1 MQKFYLFSFQFV
13 VQDILI
19 SQNFSRYKNSSRK
32 QIIPT
37 VRAFSLPNEDSFMFF
52 HCKVFLAFHWHK
64 NIQKTM
70 KISFLFT
77 NRKRTNW
84 FSHCDLPPRTI
95 SSKSDR
101 ILKFNS
107 AFFQFLTNKT
117 LIKWRISRNVHCARV
132 CYQINWWSSGVFF
145 SVFSLHCILVVNLF
159 SSQIIRGFQSLHL
172 PSNFFV
178 NECRF
183 ALFGLPFLR
192 CLSAD
197 LFSETPN

>member
-1 MQKFYLFSFQFV
+1 MQKFYLFSFQFIV
-13 VQDILI
+13 HDILI

-37 VRAFSLPNEDSFMFF
+37 VRAFLLPNEDSFMFF

-84 FSHCDLPPRTI
+84 FSHCDLPSRTI

-107 AFFQFLTNKT
+107 GFFSQFLTNKT

-132 CYQINWWSSGVFF
+132 CYQINWWSFEVLVSY
-145 SVFSLHCILVVNLF
+145 SILCSF
-159 SSQIIRGFQSLHL
+159 
-172 PSNFFV
+172 
-178 NECRF
+178 
-183 ALFGLPFLR
+183 
-192 CLSAD
+192 
-197 LFSETPN
+197 